1 MSLRVAVIGV
11 GSMGRNHVRVYREL
25 PDVELVGVADLNLE
39 AAEAVARRA
48 GTQAYVDY
56 RRLLDEERPQAITIA
71 TPTVHHLPIALE
83 AIQRG
88 IHVLVEK
95 PIASDTGQAR
105 HMIEA
110 AERAGVCLMVGHV
123 ERFNPALA
131 ALKQRLAEGQ
141 LGRLYQ
147 VDARRQGPYPM
158 RVKDVGVTV
167 DLAVH
172 ELDIIRYLSQAEVTR
187 VYAEVSSRVS
197 SHEEMLSGLVR
208 LSDDTV
214 GTLTISWLT
223 PTKIRELYMTGERG
237 MFRLDYLTQ
246 DLYFYENATAEGV
259 AWETLRV
266 FRGVSEGQM
275 IRYAVKKREPLQ
287 AELEAFLAAVRGE
300 APAAVSGLD
309 GLRALQLAQALLQS
323 AREHQAIVPELDASA
338 SQGSHRHTPA

>member
-1 MSLRVAVIGV
+1 MTLRVAVIGV
-11 GSMGRNHVRVYREL
+11 GAMGRNHVRVYREL
-25 PDVELVGVADLNLE
+25 PEVELVGVADLNLAE
-39 AAEAVARRA
+39 AEAVARRA
-48 GTQAYVDY
+48 GTQAYGDY
-56 RRLLDEERPQAITIA
+56 RRLLDERRPQAVTIA
-71 TPTVHHLPIALE
+71 TPTVQHLPIALE

-88 IHVLVEK
+88 MHVLVEK

-105 HMIEA
+105 RMIEA
-110 AERAGVCLMVGHV
+110 AEQAGVCLMVGHV
-123 ERFNPALA
+123 ERFNPAVVALKEHLA
-131 ALKQRLAEGQ
+131 AGE

-158 RVKDVGVTV
+158 RVKDVGVAI

-172 ELDIIRYLSQAEVTR
+172 ELDIIRYLSQAEVRR

-214 GTLTISWLT
+214 GSLTISWLT

-275 IRYAVKKREPLQ
+275 IRYAIKKREPLQ
-287 AELEAFLAAVRGE
+287 VELEAFLAAVRGE

-323 AREHQAIVPELDASA
+323 AREHRAVVPELDEKAEA
-338 SQGSHRHTPA
+338 

>member
-1 MSLRVAVIGV
+1 MSLKVAVIGV
-11 GSMGRNHVRVYREL
+11 GSMGRNHARVYREL
-25 PDVELVGVADLNLE
+25 PDVELVGVADLKPAE
-39 AAEAVARRA
+39 AEAVARRA
-48 GTQAYVDY
+48 GTQAYTDY
-56 RRLLDEERPQAITIA
+56 RRLMDEQRPQAITIA
-71 TPTVHHLPIALE
+71 TPTVQHLPIALE

-95 PIASDTGQAR
+95 PIASDTHQAR
-105 HMIEA
+105 CMIEA

-123 ERFNPALA
+123 ERFNPALV
-131 ALKQRLAEGQ
+131 ALKEHLAAGQ

-158 RVKDVGVTV
+158 RVKDVGVAI

-172 ELDIIRYLSQAEVTR
+172 ELDIIRYLSQAEVAR

-287 AELEAFLAAVRGE
+287 VELEAFLAAVRGE

-323 AREHQAIVPELDASA
+323 AREHRAIVPELD
-338 SQGSHRHTPA
+338 